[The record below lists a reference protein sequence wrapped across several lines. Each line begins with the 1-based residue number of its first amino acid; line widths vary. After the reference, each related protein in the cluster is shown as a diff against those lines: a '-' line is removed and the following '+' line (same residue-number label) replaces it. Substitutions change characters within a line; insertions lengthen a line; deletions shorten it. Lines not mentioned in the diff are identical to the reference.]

1 MKKILS
7 VVLSLLLVFSTISV
21 VFTLP
26 ASAKTVTYTVFE
38 ENFDGLEQGS
48 SLGSTQTIP
57 ENDGWVKTGAAY
69 HDTVLNPTTDVDGFS
84 FDAVSGTQVG
94 AFKTWAKPGVVLNVT
109 PGVTYNLTLKAYAN
123 DIGSNVIKAIY
134 VFDVTGK
141 EGSKFTE
148 NWARKTTVID
158 GETVNCFAS
167 ADISS
172 TCGAWLDGNIS
183 FTPAEGVTKVFIAFY
198 SEANGNTYTETQK
211 SLFIDDVKVTYSVEV
226 GMPVV
231 TTTTTG
237 ADNKNGGVAWVE
249 EDGENFVFKAVPYE
263 TSTFLGWFRNDEL
276 VSTETTI
283 IESASTV
290 SNIEA
295 RFNAIYKN
303 VFPEGSFENE
313 IAISAGAAPGSSNA
327 LFWGN
332 GRPTNDIKEIGANDW
347 VGTSWAGI
355 VVTDNSFIDSKLAGV
370 KAYAGTKAAYISRNN
385 NHSNFKVVRGLK
397 TNTDYYLTY
406 YVYQDKASALNVS
419 DGANNGVV
427 SYCTTGIPTGATSVA
442 IADMNLKVAGDTNQ
456 TRIPYEYISDARTSS
471 NAWTKHSMKFNTG
484 NHTDVLIN
492 FCADGG
498 NVFVDHA
505 SLYYKPSPEI
515 TVTTVGQGTNG
526 GIAWTNNPEALPG
539 DELTYSAKAYAN
551 AKFIGWY
558 KNGEFL
564 TANESFTQAYNTDET
579 IEAKFDAFAT
589 NLDNKASAE
598 EYAIGQIMEGS
609 AHRSPWGEVTTNA
622 YIKLNSDYPEIAKMY
637 YGTLNST
644 NVKAYSGNK
653 SLENLSNSHGF
664 FKIYDVEPNS
674 TYHFS
679 YWYYQ
684 DSVRLE
690 SEGSYADF
698 PDAAVIPA
706 NSDKIYIV
714 GGSNVSNQ
722 LITKEGQKVIDLF
735 RDTANVN
742 FKGNN
747 VVGEWSEV
755 RQTILTGENDT
766 KVVIPMPNSSGV
778 YFDHFTM
785 YKEPEFDSSYT
796 FAVVPDTQKFND
808 DDIIPQDNDYDINAA
823 FSKLY
828 DDILA
833 KKDSKNIQM
842 VLSLGDITENSFATE
857 YNRAKEQFAR
867 LDAANLPYTLVQGNH
882 DYANQFKS
890 NIDYATY
897 KSTAEGSYNGILNT
911 YHKFTVNGIKYLVFT
926 LQYGAPDDVLAWASK
941 VTEAHP
947 DYNVIVTTHGYL
959 EEEGLRL
966 GDTDGLS
973 PGSMGSNTTDE
984 NGKYTHHAT
993 QNHATEIWDKFV
1005 SQHENIVMVLCGHID
1020 YDAIRITES
1029 YGVNGNK
1036 VLEMLIDGQN
1046 YDEYPRNENLRIDN
1060 SLPDLAYGM
1069 VAYFNFSA
1077 DGKKLNIEYYSTN
1090 LEKLIYE
1097 ITVDLDVV
1105 ETEVETLTVESTNG
1119 GVVTINGDCNLNK
1132 EYRAPL
1138 GTSVTLVAEAY
1149 AGQNFLGWYEGET
1162 LLSTDATYTTTVA
1175 TKTITA
1181 KFENNNI
1188 VADSSFENAP
1198 IGLVDNWTFGA
1209 SAGTWA
1215 KALVIDSVS
1224 HPRTPDAS
1232 LAYSGNKMLEIHH
1245 RNNAGM
1251 YFEVDVDKYAEYKL
1265 SLKWLLTL
1273 AYGDLTYEEALVTS
1287 TLKYVAVGTADQ
1299 TYYQEGKML
1308 AAAFPGNSDGLWT
1321 DLTLDFATGTN
1332 EKVRIF
1338 VEYAVGNADQY
1349 DAALGT
1355 SHLYIDDFAIV
1366 KTAQSEVCEHE
1377 YDNDCDTD
1385 CNKCGETRDASH
1397 KMSEW
1402 TVTTPATCS
1411 SEGEKVSTCE
1421 NGCGHSVTEVI
1432 AIDANAHDMGDW
1444 EVTTPAT
1451 CTTEGVETRTCKRG
1465 CGHTETQAVAIDAN
1479 AHDWGEYVETTPG
1492 TCSTPAVETSTCKND
1507 PTHTQTRDGALN
1519 EDAHSY
1525 DDEYDADCNDC
1536 GSIREVEA
1544 EPIVIESSLSGIA
1557 DKLLVDETTTITVKL
1572 NGSVT
1577 ATSAFINITLD
1588 EGLELVSGQWMVDGL
1603 MKDFIVENGDGVLA
1617 LSNPT
1622 ALTGD
1627 VFSFVIKGVTA
1638 ANAQNISVTM
1648 EFKNE
1653 STDVGIATSTATIN
1667 VEEEAPSYKL
1677 GDLNG
1682 DGNINN
1688 SDMILMRRFLA
1699 GWNVTINQEA
1709 ANLDGRG
1716 SVNNSDA
1723 IWLARHLAGWSG
1735 YELD

>member
-7 VVLSLLLVFSTISV
+7 VMLSLLLVFSTISV

-38 ENFDGLEQGS
+38 ENFDGFTQGS
-48 SLGSTQTIP
+48 SVGSTQTIP
-57 ENDGWVKTGAAY
+57 TENGWVKTGAAY
-69 HDTVLNPTTDVDGFS
+69 HDTVLNPTTDIDGFS
-84 FDAVSGTQVG
+84 FNAVSGTQVG
-94 AFKTWAKPGVVLNVT
+94 AFKTWAKPGIVLNVT
-109 PGVTYNLTLKAYAN
+109 PGVTYNLTSKVYAN
-123 DIGSNVIKAIY
+123 DVGSNVIKAIY

-141 EGSKFTE
+141 EGSTLTE
-148 NWARKTTVID
+148 DWARKTTVID
-158 GETVNCFAS
+158 GEKVNCFANV
-167 ADISS
+167 AINEARG
-172 TCGAWLDGNIS
+172 TWLDGNIS

-198 SEANGNTYTETQK
+198 SEANGQAYTDMQK

-226 GMPVV
+226 GMPVI

-249 EDGENFVFKAVPYE
+249 ETEDGFVFKAVPYE
-263 TSTFLGWFRNDEL
+263 TATFTGWFRNDEL
-276 VSTETTI
+276 VSTDATLT
-283 IESASTV
+283 ESLSVAT
-290 SNIEA
+290 NIEA

-303 VFPEGSFENE
+303 VFPEGSFEDE
-313 IAISAGAAPGSSNA
+313 AAISAGATPGDSNA

-332 GRPTNDIKEIGANDW
+332 GRPANDIKEIGANDW

-355 VVTDNSFIDSKLAGV
+355 VVTNNSFIDSKLAGV

-442 IADMNLKVAGDTNQ
+442 IADMNLKVAGTTNQ

-498 NVFVDHA
+498 NVFVDHV

-515 TVTTVGQGTNG
+515 TVTTTGNGTNG

-539 DELTYSAKAYAN
+539 DELTYSAKAYAT
-551 AKFIGWY
+551 AKFTGWY
-558 KNGEFL
+558 IDGALFSTE
-564 TANESFTQAYNTDET
+564 ESFTTNYNASSV
-579 IEAKFDAFAT
+579 IEARFEAFAT
-589 NLDNKASAE
+589 NLDTN
-598 EYAIGQIMEGS
+598 GS
-609 AHRSPWGEVTTNA
+609 LENYQAGLLFADKSHQSPWSEITTNA
-622 YIKLNSDYPEIAKMY
+622 YVKIDSTKGGIVPMY
-637 YGTLNST
+637 YGAST
-644 NVKAYSGNK
+644 STTSNGVTTPPVGPNVVIDKSYSGNK
-653 SLENLSNSHGF
+653 SIMPHNNGHTF
-664 FKIYDVEPNS
+664 FKVYDVEPNS

-684 DSVRLE
+684 DTVNLE
-690 SEGSYADF
+690 TEGSYADF

-706 NSDKIYIV
+706 NSDKIYIL

-722 LITKEGQKVIDLF
+722 LITKEGQKVIELF

-755 RQTILTGENDT
+755 RYTFLTDENGG
-766 KVVIPMPNSSGV
+766 KVVIPMPGKGSI

-842 VLSLGDITENSFATE
+842 VLSLGDITENSFTTE
-857 YNRAKEQFAR
+857 YDRAKEQFAR

-890 NIDYATY
+890 NLDYATY

-911 YHKFTVNGIKYLVFT
+911 YHKFTVNGIKYLVFA
-926 LQYGAPDDVLAWASK
+926 LQFGAPDDVLAWASK

-966 GDTDGLS
+966 GNTDGLS
-973 PGSMGSNTTDE
+973 PGSFGDSTPDE
-984 NGKYTHHAT
+984 NGYYDHHAT

-1005 SQHENIVMVLCGHID
+1005 SKHKNIVMVLSGHID
-1020 YDAIRITES
+1020 YDAVRITES
-1029 YGVNGNK
+1029 YGDNGNK
-1036 VLEMLIDGQN
+1036 VLEMLIDGQAF
-1046 YDEYPRNENLRIDN
+1046 DEYPRNENLRVDN

-1077 DGKKLNIEYYSTN
+1077 DGKKLNIEYYATN
-1090 LEKLIYE
+1090 LERLIYE

-1105 ETEVETLTVESTNG
+1105 ETEVETLKVDATNG
-1119 GVVTINGDCNLNK
+1119 GVVTINGDRYLNK

-1138 GTSVTLVAEAY
+1138 GTNVTLVAEAY

-1162 LLSTDATYTTTVA
+1162 LLSTEATFATTVA

-1188 VADSSFENAP
+1188 IADSSFENAP

-1224 HPRTPDAS
+1224 HPRNPAVS
-1232 LAYSGNKMLEIHH
+1232 QAYSGNKMLEIHH

-1287 TLKYVAVGTADQ
+1287 NLKYVAVGTADQ

-1308 AAAFPGNSDGLWT
+1308 ATVKPGDSNGLWN
-1321 DLTLDFATGTN
+1321 DLTLDFATGKN

-1338 VEYAVGNADQY
+1338 IEYSVGNADKY

-1355 SHLYIDDFAIV
+1355 SILYIDDFAIV
-1366 KTAQSEVCEHE
+1366 KTAQGEEPTYIVGDVDGNGEISSKDLTTLRRYLADWDVEV
-1377 YDNDCDTD
+1377 N
-1385 CNKCGETRDASH
+1385 
-1397 KMSEW
+1397 
-1402 TVTTPATCS
+1402 
-1411 SEGEKVSTCE
+1411 
-1421 NGCGHSVTEVI
+1421 
-1432 AIDANAHDMGDW
+1432 
-1444 EVTTPAT
+1444 
-1451 CTTEGVETRTCKRG
+1451 
-1465 CGHTETQAVAIDAN
+1465 
-1479 AHDWGEYVETTPG
+1479 
-1492 TCSTPAVETSTCKND
+1492 
-1507 PTHTQTRDGALN
+1507 
-1519 EDAHSY
+1519 
-1525 DDEYDADCNDC
+1525 
-1536 GSIREVEA
+1536 VEA
-1544 EPIVIESSLSGIA
+1544 ALDINKDGEVNSK
-1557 DKLLVDETTTITVKL
+1557 D
-1572 NGSVT
+1572 VT
-1577 ATSAFINITLD
+1577 
-1588 EGLELVSGQWMVDGL
+1588 
-1603 MKDFIVENGDGVLA
+1603 
-1617 LSNPT
+1617 
-1622 ALTGD
+1622 
-1627 VFSFVIKGVTA
+1627 
-1638 ANAQNISVTM
+1638 
-1648 EFKNE
+1648 
-1653 STDVGIATSTATIN
+1653 
-1667 VEEEAPSYKL
+1667 Y
-1677 GDLNG
+1677 
-1682 DGNINN
+1682 
-1688 SDMILMRRFLA
+1688 
-1699 GWNVTINQEA
+1699 
-1709 ANLDGRG
+1709 
-1716 SVNNSDA
+1716 
-1723 IWLARHLAGWSG
+1723 LARHLADWDGFQ
-1735 YELD
+1735 L